1 MFTKNVNGQVLRKSS
16 FSGDQ
21 GGGQDSG
28 GNCVFV
34 TPQAATTSFVHD
46 SKGELNLFVA
56 PSARHALVSALTAHR
71 IVR

>member
-1 MFTKNVNGQVLRKSS
+1 MFTKIVNGQVLRKASA
-16 FSGDQ
+16 SGA
-21 GGGQDSG
+21 
-28 GNCVFV
+28 GNDCAYV
-34 TPQAATTSFVHD
+34 TPQSAITSFVHD